1 MVGRRSPFGKTYF
14 RVQTISFREGIKLWS
29 RWEWIPLTIRW
40 IFSGERLPESDFRSD
55 SGLGWE
61 IVGVLILLGIARD
74 TIPKGISMFP
84 RKIALP
90 MYFMIIYTH
99 HPSSAE
105 LQAGDMAKAMASA
118 LKSTS
123 SVSKVQ
129 SARHESLNYQNFG
142 DQTIQMYGNFEGFP
156 L

>member
-1 MVGRRSPFGKTYF
+1 
-14 RVQTISFREGIKLWS
+14 
-29 RWEWIPLTIRW
+29 
-40 IFSGERLPESDFRSD
+40 
-55 SGLGWE
+55 
-61 IVGVLILLGIARD
+61 
-74 TIPKGISMFP
+74 MFP
-84 RKIALP
+84 MKIALP
-90 MYFMIIYTH
+90 MYFMIIYTN

-142 DQTIQMYGNFEGFP
+142 DQTIQMYVNFEGFP